1 MRAVYLKN
9 FRKGLAT
16 NSSSTHSVIYRN
28 EGELFNDLDIFEYDY
43 YDRCTRTIAAS
54 KEAKIKYILA
64 GIMYNEPLVKIMS
77 SLYPEMKQYFP
88 KIKDSMEKT
97 ISDYYEDDT
106 SFGMCCRGELSFAN
120 NIEAS
125 VDYLKNI
132 IEDPE
137 IIIVGGSDEED
148 FVYDTTKGHIQCPE
162 PWRVDGLGTKFKKK
176 GITKNGNYWV
186 GYGHTGDHIVA
197 RNDGESEDEY
207 GYEQIKNSFAGR
219 LRFATEKDIDLVPEY
234 PELIDLKITNM
245 CDHGCKFC
253 FMDSNMK
260 GKHADFNFLSTI
272 ITHLGDANNGGHRV
286 EFSIGGG
293 NILLYP
299 QLEKLCKAIHARGHI
314 VNVTIRVEDCE
325 KILKNKEYSAIFD
338 NYIDGIGVSIE
349 NVDDADKLVNFIKAI
364 NDKRDYYDKKY
375 IAAHLIPEYIGIE
388 MAKSISEYLYAL
400 DDIYVPQLYLGYKE
414 NGRGASQKHVEFTKD
429 ELDNLFKGNYWV
441 SIDTTF
447 ANRYL
452 WWIKDNFSTK
462 NTITTIEGEFSM
474 YIDGVTQN
482 AYKSSYQL
490 DKPYNMHIDY
500 RKIKTVPFYNVREA
514 FAKIRH
520 DNGLKSYD
528 EVKTHYWD

>member
-1 MRAVYLKN
+1 MQAVYLKN

-28 EGELFNDLDIFEYDY
+28 EGELFNDLDIFDCDY
-43 YDRCTRTIAAS
+43 YDRYTRTIAAS

-77 SLYPEMKQYFP
+77 SFYPEMKQYFP
-88 KIKDSMEKT
+88 KIKDCMENA

-106 SFGMCCRGELSFAN
+106 SFGMCCRGELSFTN

-137 IIIVGGSDEED
+137 IIIIGGSDEED
-148 FVYDTTKGHIQCPE
+148 FVYDKTKGHTQCPK
-162 PWRVDGLGTKFKKK
+162 PSMLDGLGAKFRKKA
-176 GITKNGNYWV
+176 ITKNGNYWV
-186 GYGHTGDHIVA
+186 GYGHTGDHIVV
-197 RNDGESEDEY
+197 RDGRKSEDEWID
-207 GYEQIKNSFAGR
+207 EEIKNSFNGR

-234 PELIDLKITNM
+234 PELIDLKITNK

-253 FMDSNMK
+253 FMNSNMK
-260 GKHADFNFLSTI
+260 GKHAAFNFLSTI
-272 ITHLGDANNGGHRV
+272 INQLGDANNGGHRV

-299 QLEKLCKAIHARGHI
+299 HLENLCKAIHTEGHI

-325 KILKNKEYSAIFD
+325 KILKSKKYRSIFD
-338 NYIDGIGVSIE
+338 NYIDGIGVSVE
-349 NVDDADKLVNFIKAI
+349 NVDDADKLANFIKKM

-375 IAAHLIPEYIGIE
+375 ITAHLIPEYIGVE
-388 MAKSISEYLYAL
+388 MSKSISERLKAL
-400 DDIYVPQLYLGYKE
+400 GAYVPLLYLGYKE
-414 NGRGASQKHVEFTKD
+414 NGRGASQKHIEFTKD
-429 ELDNLFKGNYWV
+429 ELDNLFKGSYCV

-462 NTITTIEGEFSM
+462 NTITRIEGEYSM
-474 YIDGVTQN
+474 YIDGVSQN

-500 RKIKTVPFYNVREA
+500 NKAKTVPFYNIREA

-528 EVKTHYWD
+528 DLKTHYWD

>member
-1 MRAVYLKN
+1 MKVVYLKN
-9 FRKGLAT
+9 FRRGLAT

-28 EGELFNDLDIFEYDY
+28 EGELFKDLDIFDCDY

-77 SLYPEMKQYFP
+77 SLYPDMKQYFP
-88 KIKDSMEKT
+88 KIKNSMELDT
-97 ISDYYEDDT
+97 SDYYTDGNP
-106 SFGMCCRGELSFAN
+106 FGMTCRGILFFPN
-120 NIEAS
+120 DIEAS
-125 VDYLKNI
+125 VEYLKNI

-137 IIIVGGSDEED
+137 IIIIGGSDEED
-148 FVYDTTKGHIQCPE
+148 FVYDTTKGHIECPQ
-162 PWRVDGLGTKFKKK
+162 PSMVDGLGTKFKKK
-176 GITKNGNYWV
+176 GVTKNGNYWV
-186 GYGHTGDHIVA
+186 GYGYTGERIVV
-197 RNDGESEDEY
+197 RDGREPEDKY
-207 GYEQIKNSFAGR
+207 SNKQIKNSFGGR
-219 LRFATEKDIDLVPEY
+219 LRFATEKGIDLVPEY
-234 PELIDLKITNM
+234 PELIDLKITNK
-245 CDHGCKFC
+245 CNHGCKFC
-253 FMDSNMK
+253 FMDSNVK
-260 GKHADFNFLSTI
+260 GKHADFKFLSTI
-272 ITHLGDANNGGHRV
+272 IYQLGDADNDGHRV

-299 QLEKLCKAIHARGHI
+299 QLEDLCKDIHTKGHI
-314 VNVTIRVEDCE
+314 VNVTIRIEDCE
-325 KILKNKEYSAIFD
+325 KILKSKKYRSIFD

-349 NVDDADKLVNFIKAI
+349 NVDDADKLANFIKQI
-364 NDKRDYYDKKY
+364 NFKRDYCNKKY
-375 IAAHLIPEYIGIE
+375 ITAHLIPEYIGIE
-388 MAKSISEYLYAL
+388 MAKSISEHLKTL
-400 DDIYVPQLYLGYKE
+400 DIYVPQLYLGYKE

-429 ELDNLFKGNYWV
+429 ELDNLFKGNYCV

-447 ANRYL
+447 TNRYL
-452 WWIKDNFSTK
+452 WWLRDNFSTK

-474 YIDGVTQN
+474 YIDGVNQN

-500 RKIKTVPFYNVREA
+500 KNAKTTPFYNVREA